1 MNGPGARK
9 WNDFIPHFGVRVI
22 CQFDCSTEIQQTKSV
37 TPNPTIQ
44 TSTLVKSSTGNF
56 GDFGKV
62 SKCTLSGLTKTFT
75 VNGRTYCVVKKGKM
89 IRADADQ
96 SCKNEN
102 ARLPLPKNDDE
113 VKAFHQFSKASTW
126 IDLSVPG
133 RVQNYC
139 TFN

>member
-1 MNGPGARK
+1 MAP
-9 WNDFIPHFGVRVI
+9 V
-22 CQFDCSTEIQQTKSV
+22 
-37 TPNPTIQ
+37 
-44 TSTLVKSSTGNF
+44 SS
-56 GDFGKV
+56 DFGKV

-126 IDLSVPG
+126 IDLSVAG
-133 RVQNYC
+133 RVQNNF
-139 TFN
+139 TLS